1 MHLHTSPPLL
11 HILLCSIFRM
21 TLVLTCSSLFS
32 QRGGHVLWVNEQN
45 ANTVLHVAARSGSV
59 ETVQFVLDYMQQY
72 SPVAHSMDPMLFD
85 INARN
90 SAGATPLELAALEGT
105 ALPVPSPPAAA

>member
-1 MHLHTSPPLL
+1 M
-11 HILLCSIFRM
+11 
-21 TLVLTCSSLFS
+21 SSLFS
-32 QRGGHVLWVNEQN
+32 QRGGRVLWVNEQN

-72 SPVAHSMDPMLFD
+72 SPVAHSMNPMLFD

-90 SAGATPLELAALEGT
+90 SAGATPLELAALEGIVHCR
-105 ALPVPSPPAAA
+105 ASPPAAAWPLIACET

>member
-1 MHLHTSPPLL
+1 M
-11 HILLCSIFRM
+11 LLCSIFPC
-21 TLVLTCSSLFS
+21 CSCAGLLIPCSS
-32 QRGGHVLWVNEQN
+32 QRGGQVLSVNEQN

-72 SPVAHSMDPMLFD
+72 STVAHSVDPMLFD

-90 SAGATPLELAALEGT
+90 DARATPLELAALEGNYHAT
-105 ALPVPSPPAAA
+105 PPVAVCSVST